1 MKDGMRDGLAALS
14 GPRPHRSLPQRLLAA
29 STSTVMPG
37 GETGA
42 WAVLLPALALGVS
55 ILAAFEMPSIAAEIA
70 GLVLLM
76 ALVGTVFARRTRRAL
91 GRSHELVRSL
101 LEHSSELIA
110 VLGEDRRI
118 ASVDPALE
126 RLLGHEPG
134 ALLGVALS
142 ELLHPEDEVGLQ
154 DGDRST
160 KRWRLCR
167 ADGTW
172 HEVDGSW
179 TDLRE
184 DPAVRGYV
192 LTMRDVS
199 SERELRDQLEWQAF
213 HDPLTALPNRP
224 LFEDRVTHSLERVR
238 RYGQEVA
245 MLFID
250 LDDFK
255 AVNDSVGHH
264 VGDCLLQEFAKRLQ
278 GCIRRA
284 DTAGR
289 LYGDEFAVL
298 LEGSD
303 AARAAS
309 ATAQR
314 VHDCLRKPVIL
325 EAGEIVL
332 HASIGI
338 ATGDAQMTTEELIRN
353 ADIAMYAAK
362 SIGKSRSM
370 TFTPSMYQAARKR
383 LQLSGD
389 LRRALPNGEI
399 KLQYQPLV
407 HLSSGRLLGVE
418 ALARWRHPS
427 LGELLPN
434 DFIPLAEETGL
445 IISIGRY
452 VLTEACR
459 QMSEWCERH
468 ASKFEYVSVNLSV
481 RQFLPEG
488 QIVEDVQAATTAAGL
503 DPSRLMLEITESVLM
518 QEREAIVR
526 DLNRLR
532 NLGVRIAIDD
542 FGTGYSALSYLR
554 DFPIDIVKM
563 DRSFVRDL
571 GEDETDAALIRSVV
585 VLGEA
590 LDMKIV
596 AEGIENRT
604 QLDSVSALQC
614 DVGQGY
620 FFSVPLSPEDIDRL
634 LAEQPPAQ
642 KLSGS
647 A

>member
-1 MKDGMRDGLAALS
+1 M
-14 GPRPHRSLPQRLLAA
+14 
-29 STSTVMPG
+29 
-37 GETGA
+37 
-42 WAVLLPALALGVS
+42 
-55 ILAAFEMPSIAAEIA
+55 
-70 GLVLLM
+70 
-76 ALVGTVFARRTRRAL
+76 
-91 GRSHELVRSL
+91 RSL

-110 VLGEDRRI
+110 VIDADHR
-118 ASVDPALE
+118 VTFVTPVVE
-126 RLLGHEPG
+126 RLLGHQED
-134 ALLGVALS
+134 ALVGVSLTD
-142 ELLHPEDEVGLQ
+142 LVHPEDRLGL
-154 DGDRST
+154 GGSDRAT
-160 KRWRLCR
+160 KRWRLSR
-167 ADGTW
+167 ADGSW
-172 HEVDGSW
+172 HEVDGGW
-179 TDLRE
+179 TDLRD

-199 SERELRDQLEWQAF
+199 GQQELRDQLERQAF
-213 HDPLTALPNRP
+213 HDALTGLPNRP
-224 LFEDRVTHSLERVR
+224 LFEDRVKHALERVR

-255 AVNDSVGHH
+255 AVNDSVGHP

-278 GCIRRA
+278 DCIRRA

-298 LEGSD
+298 LEGPEAPQ
-303 AARAAS
+303 AAA

-314 VHDCLRKPVIL
+314 IHDCLTQPVIL
-325 EAGEIVL
+325 EAGEVVL

-338 ATGDAQMTTEELIRN
+338 ATGEAEMATEDLIRN

-362 SIGKSRSM
+362 SVGKARSM
-370 TFTPSMYQAARKR
+370 AFTPSMHQAARKR

-407 HLSSGRLLGVE
+407 QLSSGSLLGVE
-418 ALARWRHPS
+418 ALARWTHPT
-427 LGELLPN
+427 LGEVPPS

-445 IISIGRY
+445 IISIGRF
-452 VLTEACR
+452 VLEEACR
-459 QMSEWCERH
+459 QMTAWCARH
-468 ASKFEYVSVNLSV
+468 GSSKFDYVSVNLSV
-481 RQFLPEG
+481 RQFRPEG
-488 QIVEDVQAATTAAGL
+488 QIVEEVQAATRAAGL

-518 QEREAIVR
+518 HEREAIVR

-532 NLGVRIAIDD
+532 ALGVRIAIDD

-554 DFPIDIVKM
+554 DFPIDTVKM

-571 GEDETDAALIRSVV
+571 GEDEADAALIRSVV
-585 VLGEA
+585 ELGEA

-596 AEGIENRT
+596 AEGIENRA
-604 QLDSVSALQC
+604 QLDSVSALHC

-620 FFSVPLSPEDIDRL
+620 FFSVPVSPEDIDGL
-634 LAEQPPAQ
+634 LSEQAQQVPPRAQ
-642 KLSGS
+642 NLSRP